1 MNPLPLTSAKLP
13 RPRRD
18 YEFIV
23 PCTKRKAR
31 EYPPTMPGLYYQP
44 IRRREFLKTSFLV
57 GAAVVFPGGRISE
70 AAAEDEVHLAL
81 LSDTHV
87 AGDRERGKDPRGFDP
102 WENLNRVVPEI
113 ITRKPRGVI
122 LNGDAASREGL
133 VADYE
138 EIKALVEPLS
148 RVTPVYIGLGNH
160 DHRENFNQ
168 VFTSAPGLNA
178 DVRNHH
184 VLVIEESFLR
194 FIVLDS
200 LFYVAKAAG
209 LLGQHQRWWLT
220 EYLKTHTD
228 KPVVLFVHHTLG
240 EGDGDLLD
248 ADRLFGIIRPNPQ
261 VKAIFYGHSHM
272 WNISERQ
279 GVKLIN
285 LPALGYNFGEDQP
298 VGWADARF
306 RRDGVDLTLHA
317 IAGNR
322 AQDGQ
327 ISRVLWT

>member
-1 MNPLPLTSAKLP
+1 
-13 RPRRD
+13 
-18 YEFIV
+18 
-23 PCTKRKAR
+23 
-31 EYPPTMPGLYYQP
+31 MPGLYHQP
-44 IRRREFLKTSFLV
+44 IRRREFLKVSCLA
-57 GAAVVFPGGRISE
+57 GAAVALHGCRTSPNASPSTE
-70 AAAEDEVHLAL
+70 NEVRLAL

-102 WENLNRVVPEI
+102 WENLKRVAPDVAA
-113 ITRKPRGVI
+113 RSPRGVI

-133 VADYE
+133 VADYQE
-138 EIKALVEPLS
+138 LKNLLDPLS
-148 RVTPVYIGLGNH
+148 RVAPVYIGFGNH
-160 DHRENFNQ
+160 DHRENFKE
-168 VFTSAPGLNA
+168 VFASGTGLDA
-178 DVRNHH
+178 GVPNHRA
-184 VLVIEESFLR
+184 LVIEESSLR

-200 LFYVAKAAG
+200 LLYVNKAAG
-209 LLGQHQRWWLT
+209 LLGGHQRAWLSK
-220 EYLKTHTD
+220 YLETHTE

-248 ADRLFGIIRPNPQ
+248 SDRFFGILRPHRH

-285 LPALGYNFGEDQP
+285 LPALGYNFSQDQP
-298 VGWADARF
+298 VGWVDARF
-306 RRDGVDLTLHA
+306 RRSGVDLTLHV

-327 ISRVLWT
+327 VFRIHWT